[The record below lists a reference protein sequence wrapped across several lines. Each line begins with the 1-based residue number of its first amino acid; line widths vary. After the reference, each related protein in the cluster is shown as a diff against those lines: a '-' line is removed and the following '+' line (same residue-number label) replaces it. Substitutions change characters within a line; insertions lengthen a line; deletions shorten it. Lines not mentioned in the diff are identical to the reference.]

1 MEEVGMTDPYAG
13 QPGPGAPYP
22 GGPQPGPG
30 VPARQPKRRINARLI
45 VGLVLLVL
53 LIVFSAEN
61 TRSVRMRLIGPE
73 VHAPLF
79 LALLIAA
86 LVGVLIGLVV
96 RRRRRPKA

>member
-1 MEEVGMTDPYAG
+1 MTDPYAG

-22 GGPQPGPG
+22 GGPQPG

-61 TRSVRMRLIGPE
+61 TRSVKMRLIGPE

-96 RRRRRPKA
+96 RRRRKSKA

>member
-1 MEEVGMTDPYAG
+1 V
-13 QPGPGAPYP
+13 
-22 GGPQPGPG
+22 
-30 VPARQPKRRINARLI
+30 NARVI

-61 TRSVRMRLIGPE
+61 TRSVKMRVIGPE
-73 VHAPLF
+73 IHAPLF

-86 LVGVLIGLVV
+86 VVGVLIGLVV

>member
-1 MEEVGMTDPYAG
+1 MTDPYTG

-30 VPARQPKRRINARLI
+30 VPARQPKRRLNARVI

-73 VHAPLF
+73 IHAPLF

-86 LVGVLIGLVV
+86 VVGVLIGLVV
-96 RRRRRPKA
+96 RRRRKPRNRPNL

>member
-1 MEEVGMTDPYAG
+1 MTDPYTG

-22 GGPQPGPG
+22 GGPPPGPG
-30 VPARQPKRRINARLI
+30 LPAQRPKRRVNARVV

-73 VHAPLF
+73 IHAPLF

-86 LVGVLIGLVV
+86 IVGVLIGLVV
-96 RRRRRPKA
+96 RRRRRPRA

>member
-1 MEEVGMTDPYAG
+1 MTDPYAG

-30 VPARQPKRRINARLI
+30 VRAQQPKRRVNARVI

-53 LIVFSAEN
+53 LIVFSVEN
-61 TRSVRMRLIGPE
+61 TRSVKMRVIGPE
-73 VHAPLF
+73 IHAPLF

-86 LVGVLIGLVV
+86 VVGVLIGLVV

>member
-1 MEEVGMTDPYAG
+1 
-13 QPGPGAPYP
+13 
-22 GGPQPGPG
+22 
-30 VPARQPKRRINARLI
+30 
-45 VGLVLLVL
+45 VLLVL

-61 TRSVRMRLIGPE
+61 TRSVKMRLIGPE